1 MKALVAYYSESGNTE
16 KLAKAIYEGITAVS
30 EKEIGSIAEAN
41 PQNYEV
47 IFVGFPV
54 QASGVP
60 AKVEQFI
67 KNIPEGKMLAFFV
80 THGSLRG
87 GQLAITALHHA
98 LSLGLKQTVIGTFGC
113 RGEVRANLIEALL
126 KKPEHK
132 GWAMEAQSAAGHPD
146 DADLEDGK
154 EFAALMIAKARDLS

>member
-87 GQLAITALHHA
+87 GAVGHYSLASCLESGVKTNRYRNFW
-98 LSLGLKQTVIGTFGC
+98 LS
-113 RGEVRANLIEALL
+113 R
-126 KKPEHK
+126 
-132 GWAMEAQSAAGHPD
+132 
-146 DADLEDGK
+146 
-154 EFAALMIAKARDLS
+154 